1 MAMGHRPGILA
12 SLRQL
17 LDSALQLLNVRL
29 ALLGNELEEQ
39 KLRLAQGLV
48 LGVLGALLL
57 AVALVLGCG
66 LLLALYWEQRAA
78 VLALLLAVVGGA
90 AAALLVAARRSVRS
104 AAAMFEASMQELAAD
119 RATLAQAARD
129 LRQP

>member
-1 MAMGHRPGILA
+1 MGDRPGIVS

-57 AVALVLGCG
+57 AVALVLACG

-78 VLALLLAVVGGA
+78 VLGLLLAVVGGA
-90 AAALLVAARRSVRS
+90 ATALLVAARRSVRS

-129 LRQP
+129 LRQR

>member
-1 MAMGHRPGILA
+1 MGDRPGIVS

-57 AVALVLGCG
+57 AVTLMLGCG
-66 LLLALYWEQRAA
+66 LLLVLYWDQRVA
-78 VLALLLAVVGGA
+78 VLGLLLAAAGGA
-90 AAALLVAARRSVRS
+90 AVAALVAARRSVRS

-129 LRQP
+129 LRQR